1 MAVRGKSMRRESLRS
16 KRDRLGT
23 VVLTALIVGGISIPA
38 NADPPPGSTITAVP
52 DGGAR
57 PATFGEMPLLPSGL
71 LSEPRALPTAPLD
84 VLDAQIKAATDESQT
99 LSERI
104 NELKLEHERARL
116 ELAWAQHGWTLADE
130 KLKAAKAAAA
140 NAANDA
146 YMSARELPPQ
156 FQSGSLMRDLDLLQP
171 RAKTFSE
178 STAYELERATTAEQE
193 AAQRLEK
200 AVAAEKLAKDN
211 LDLAVTHFQQRD
223 AARLLLKQ
231 RYDQMQAEL
240 TRLQAEEA
248 RLREREENKLAA
260 DYNPGKSNAGLKAAP
275 AAQAAVRFALSQL
288 GKPYRYAEEGPNFYD
303 CSGLVQ
309 TAYKPHLLLPRVSKD
324 MYQATSNRKILNFN
338 ALLPGD
344 LIFYARDNGD
354 ARTIHHVA
362 IYLGD
367 NKVVHATSTGD
378 VVKVSKLNFGPGGP
392 VDFATRVV
400 EAVPEITTR

>member
-1 MAVRGKSMRRESLRS
+1 MAVRARAVRGRRERI
-16 KRDRLGT
+16 GT

-57 PATFGEMPLLPSGL
+57 PATFGETPLLPSGA
-71 LSEPRALPTAPLD
+71 RAQPPTLPTTPLE
-84 VLDAQIKAATDESQT
+84 VLDAQVKAATVESQV

-116 ELAWAQHGWTLADE
+116 ELAWAEHAWTLADE
-130 KLKAAKAAAA
+130 KLKAAKEAAA
-140 NAANDA
+140 NAANEA

-156 FQSGSLMRDLDLLQP
+156 FQSGSLVRDLDLLQP

-178 STAYELERATTAEQE
+178 STAYELERALTAERE

-211 LDLAVTHFQQRD
+211 VDITITNYQQRD
-223 AARLLLKQ
+223 AARLLLQQ
-231 RYDQMQAEL
+231 RYTE
-240 TRLQAEEA
+240 LQAEEA
-248 RLREREENKLAA
+248 RKREAEENKLAA
-260 DYNPGKSNAGLKAAP
+260 DYDPGKSNAGLKAAP
-275 AAQAAVRFALSQL
+275 AAQAAVRFALSQI
-288 GKPYRYAEEGPNFYD
+288 GKPYRYAEEGPDYFD

-309 TAYKPHLLLPRVSKD
+309 TAYKSHLLLPRVSKD
-324 MYQATSNRKILNFN
+324 MYQATKTKTVRLN

-344 LIFYARDNGD
+344 LIFYARDNAD
-354 ARTIHHVA
+354 PRTIHHVA

-392 VDFATRVV
+392 VDYATRVV
-400 EAVPEITTR
+400 DAVPDITTR